1 MAGMQ
6 RYYTLRPSRLLALS
20 FFLLCAA
27 SFAALWSL
35 SFPLMGLF
43 VLTVLT
49 LWWGGYHLL
58 LDASMRLQHSCVAF
72 RLDEG
77 GEIVLVLRNG
87 RHLPCRV
94 ARDSLVT
101 PWLVVL
107 NVELSEQRASR
118 SLVIMPDAM
127 AAESFRRLRV
137 ALRWG
142 DKDCQAAL

>member
-1 MAGMQ
+1 MQ

-20 FFLLCAA
+20 FILLCAV

-35 SFPLMGLF
+35 SLPLLGLF
-43 VLTVLT
+43 ILTVAMLC
-49 LWWGGYHLL
+49 WGGYHLL

-72 RLDEG
+72 RLEEG
-77 GEIVLVLRNG
+77 EGIVLVLRNG

-101 PWLVVL
+101 SYLVIL
-107 NVELSEQRASR
+107 NVVLSEQRGSR
-118 SLVIMPDAM
+118 SLVILPDAM
-127 AAESFRRLRV
+127 AVESFRRLRV

-142 DKDCQAAL
+142 DKDCQTAL